1 MASRA
6 VHVGIIGLG
15 KVGGGALRVLREN
28 AAKIAM
34 TAGGP
39 IRVARA
45 ADIDWSRPR
54 SVRVPQRMRTTDA
67 RDIIRDPTIQIVVE
81 TIGGVRPARALV
93 MAALRAGKNVVT
105 SNKELIA
112 KHGGPILEEAA
123 RRGLD
128 VMFEGAV
135 GGGIP
140 IVRPLKVCLAANRIH
155 RIMGIV
161 NGTTNYILSK
171 MAGEQR
177 DFDDVLAE
185 AQALGYAEPDP
196 RSDVEGYDAAYKL
209 AILASIAFNSRVRLG
224 DIYREGIRRIRAVD
238 MEYARDLGY
247 VIKLLAIGADTP
259 GGLELRVH
267 PVMLPEAHPLAAVSD
282 AFNAIFVEAGAAEQV
297 MFFGR
302 GAGAGPTGSAV
313 AGDVIDIARNIRHGA
328 TGRVPCTCFD
338 NKPAKPMGEV
348 EAKYYLRMQ
357 VADRPGVLAQIA
369 AVFGREKVSLASV
382 VQKASRGDR
391 AEIVWITHAARE
403 ARVRRS
409 LQRIARLAAVHR
421 VSSRIRVHEV

>member
-1 MASRA
+1 MAA
-6 VHVGIIGLG
+6 KPVNVGIIGFG
-15 KVGGGALRVLREN
+15 NVGGGAFRVLRDG

-39 IRVARA
+39 VRVTRV
-45 ADIDWSRPR
+45 ADIDWKRPR
-54 SVRVPQRMRTTDA
+54 PVRVPDRMRTTDA
-67 RDIIRDPTIQIVVE
+67 REIVRDPAIQIVVE
-81 TIGGVRPARALV
+81 TIGGVRPLPLV
-93 MAALRAGKNVVT
+93 MEALRAGKNIVT

-112 KHGGPILEEAA
+112 KHGAEILDEAA

-140 IVRPLKVCLAANRIH
+140 VIRPLKVCLAANRIY

-171 MAGEQR
+171 MAQGTR
-177 DFDDVLAE
+177 DFEEVLAE

-196 RSDVEGYDAAYKL
+196 RSDIDGYDAAYKL
-209 AILASIAFNSRVRLG
+209 AILASIAFNSRVRMR
-224 DIYREGIRRIRAVD
+224 DIYREGIRGVRAVD
-238 MEYARDLGY
+238 MAYARDLGY

-259 GGLELRVH
+259 AGLELRVH
-267 PVMLPEAHPLAAVSD
+267 PVMLPGTHPLAAVND
-282 AFNAIFVEAGAAEQV
+282 VFNAIFVEASAADQV
-297 MFFGR
+297 MLFGR
-302 GAGAGPTGSAV
+302 GAGALPTGSAV

-328 TGRVPCTCFD
+328 TGRVPCTCYER
-338 NKPAKPMGEV
+338 KPAKSMGEV

-369 AVFGREKVSLASV
+369 AVFGAEQVSIASV
-382 VQKASRGDR
+382 VQKASGGNR
-391 AEIVWITHAARE
+391 AEIVWITHTARE

-409 LQRIARLAAVHR
+409 LERIARLAAVQR
-421 VSSRIRVHEV
+421 ISSRIRVHEV